1 MQRAA
6 LFGRSTRKK
15 LKAPRWI
22 WSSLSVVVGFL
33 LFGAVWYLL
42 SHTVA
47 PRVPDPLATLQTFL
61 ELIRNPFYDN
71 GPNDKGIAI
80 QLGVSLLRVFAGF
93 LLGVLIALPLG
104 VLVGSSELL
113 RGALNPVIQL
123 LRPVSPLA
131 WFPVGLAAFAASEK
145 AAVFVI
151 AICSLWPTLINTAAG
166 IASVPEDYKN
176 VARVF
181 RFSPWKYLTRVL
193 LPYALVYIL
202 TGFRLGLG
210 IAWMVIVAAEMLS
223 GGTGVGFF
231 IWDSYNAL
239 DLNRVMAAILLVGL
253 VGWVLDSVLGYA
265 LRKVRV

>member
-1 MQRAA
+1 MERMRTAEA
-6 LFGRSTRKK
+6 PGAKSLRM
-15 LKAPRWI
+15 PRWVMGM
-22 WSSLSVVVGFL
+22 LSPLGGFL
-33 LFGAVWYLL
+33 FFGALWHIL

-47 PRVPDPLATLQTFL
+47 PKVPDPLATLSTL
-61 ELIRNPFYDN
+61 WEMVRNPFYDN

-80 QLGVSLLRVFAGF
+80 QLATSLYRVGLGF
-93 LLGVLIALPLG
+93 LIGIAIALPIGVLIGASEALYK
-104 VLVGSSELL
+104 
-113 RGALNPVIQL
+113 ALNPVVQL

-151 AICSLWPTLINTAAG
+151 AICSLWPTLINTAVG
-166 IASVPEDYKN
+166 VASVPEDYKN

-193 LPYALVYIL
+193 LPYALPYVL

-231 IWDSYNAL
+231 VWDSYNAL
-239 DLNRVMAAILLVGL
+239 DLERVMAAILLIGL
-253 VGWVLDSVLGYA
+253 VGWAIDGVLSHLYRRTLV
-265 LRKVRV
+265 